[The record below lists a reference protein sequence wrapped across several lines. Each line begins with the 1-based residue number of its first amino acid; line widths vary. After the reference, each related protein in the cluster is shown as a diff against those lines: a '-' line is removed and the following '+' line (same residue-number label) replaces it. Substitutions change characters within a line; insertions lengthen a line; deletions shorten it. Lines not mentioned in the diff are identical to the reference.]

1 MQRLI
6 QIIYISRSTFISSG
20 LVRGIEPNVARI
32 LAKSRINN
40 RRNGLVG
47 VLYFGDGCFFQCL
60 QGEEAAVD
68 ALYALLESDSRH
80 KDLKVFSRK
89 QISALSFADWS
100 MKYVPIEKDMT
111 RLLAKGGFQKFDPYL
126 FNDAMIQDVM
136 SLLQSSADPEA
147 GVKVDEMIQQSIA
160 PYRAKNSKSQWGLV
174 AVIAVV
180 VIIGIVVF
188 ILKK

>member
-1 MQRLI
+1 MQQLI
-6 QIIYISRSTFISSG
+6 QIIYISRSTFASSG
-20 LVRGIEPNVARI
+20 LVRGIEPNVALI

-68 ALYALLESDSRH
+68 ALYARLESDNRH
-80 KDLKVFSRK
+80 TDLKLFSRK

-100 MKYVPIEKDMT
+100 MKYVPIEADMT
-111 RLLAKGGFQKFDPYL
+111 RLLVRSGFQKFDPYL
-126 FNDAMIQDVM
+126 FNDAMVQSVM

-147 GVKVDEMIQQSIA
+147 SGKAEQMIQQSLA
-160 PYRAKNSKSQWGLV
+160 TSSVKNSKPQWGVV
-174 AVIAVV
+174 AAIAVV
-180 VIIGIVVF
+180 VTIGIVAF
-188 ILKK
+188 ILNK

>member
-80 KDLKVFSRK
+80 KDLKIFSRK

>member
-68 ALYALLESDSRH
+68 ALYARLESDNRH
-80 KDLKVFSRK
+80 KDLKLLSRK

-111 RLLAKGGFQKFDPYL
+111 RLLVKGGFQKFDPYL
-126 FNDAMIQDVM
+126 FDDAMIQDVM

-147 GVKVDEMIQQSIA
+147 DGIVEDMIKQSIA
-160 PYRAKNSKSQWGLV
+160 LSPAKNLKPQWGLV
-174 AVIAVV
+174 AAIAVV

>member
-68 ALYALLESDSRH
+68 ALYARLESDSRH
-80 KDLKVFSRK
+80 KDLKLFSRK

-100 MKYVPIEKDMT
+100 MKYVPISVWFKCCTLTLT
-111 RLLAKGGFQKFDPYL
+111 R
-126 FNDAMIQDVM
+126 
-136 SLLQSSADPEA
+136 
-147 GVKVDEMIQQSIA
+147 
-160 PYRAKNSKSQWGLV
+160 
-174 AVIAVV
+174 
-180 VIIGIVVF
+180 
-188 ILKK
+188 

>member
-6 QIIYISRSTFISSG
+6 QIIYISRSTFASSG

-40 RRNGLVG
+40 RRDGLVG

-80 KDLKVFSRK
+80 KDLKIFSRK

-160 PYRAKNSKSQWGLV
+160 PYLAKNSKPQWGLV
-174 AVIAVV
+174 AAIAVV